1 MENNNSKNDA
11 ISKEN
16 SLFYRS
22 ERSLVLEPK
31 SVEKEC

>member
-1 MENNNSKNDA
+1 MEKNNTKTDA

-22 ERSLVLEPK
+22 EISLVLEPK
-31 SVEKEC
+31 SVVKEC